1 MNCNSKSA
9 RGNLLCELD
18 RGLNRIVRDALTP
31 SGTSPSY
38 PPVSVFECEKHYVV
52 ECDLPGFASDQISV
66 QTEDGV
72 LVISAE
78 RKAAEKQEGVNVL
91 HDERRYSRLVRRLQ
105 LAKDVNVD
113 GIDAEYTAGVLKVS
127 ILKNEQM
134 VPRRVQI
141 RTPHA

>member
-1 MNCNSKSA
+1 MNCDSKGV

-18 RGLNRIVRDALTP
+18 RGLNRIVRDVLTP
-31 SGTSPSY
+31 SGTSQNY
-38 PPVSVFECEKHYVV
+38 PPVSVLEYEKQYVV

-113 GIDAEYTAGVLKVS
+113 GIDAEYLAGVLKVS
-127 ILKNEQM
+127 VPKSEQA
-134 VPRRVQI
+134 VPRKIQI
-141 RTPHA
+141 RVPSA